1 MEFYA
6 NTALVQIGSNPELA
20 NFDNPEG
27 AIYGWQSF
35 VVSEAAD
42 GTRTKLEVKYSTVEI
57 DALLPAVRLAEALE
71 ARFKNFGK
79 LPVRFNEWRPA
90 RPVYGSEAY
99 IKYGAAAD
107 LALERMYADEMT

>member
-6 NTALVQIGSNPELA
+6 HTSLVCIGTNPELA
-20 NFDNPEG
+20 NFDNPDG
-27 AIYGWQSF
+27 AMYGWQSF

-42 GTRTKLEVKYSTVEI
+42 GTRTRLAVKYSLVEI
-57 DALLPAVRLAEALE
+57 EALQPAVRLAEALD

-79 LPVRFNEWRPA
+79 LPVRFNEWSSS

-99 IKYGAAAD
+99 IRYGSAAD
-107 LALERMYADEMT
+107 LEREYNDEMT

>member
-6 NTALVQIGSNPELA
+6 HTSLVCIGTNPELA
-20 NFDNPEG
+20 NFDNPDG
-27 AIYGWQSF
+27 AMYGWQSF

-42 GTRTKLEVKYSTVEI
+42 GTRTRFKVKYSLVEI
-57 DALLPAVRLAEALE
+57 EALQPAVRLAEALE

-79 LPVRFNEWRPA
+79 LPVRFNEWSPA

-107 LALERMYADEMT
+107 LEREYNDEMT

>member
-6 NTALVQIGSNPELA
+6 CTDLVRIGKNPELA
-20 NFDNPEG
+20 NFDNPDG
-27 AIYGWQSF
+27 AMYGWQSF

-42 GTRTKLEVKYSTVEI
+42 GTRTRFKVKYSLVEI
-57 DALLPAVRLAEALE
+57 EALQPAVRLAEALE

-79 LPVRFNEWRPA
+79 LPVRFNEWSPA

-99 IKYGAAAD
+99 MKYGAASD
-107 LALERMYADEMT
+107 LEREFYDEMT